1 MGTAKI
7 AISLDPKVV
16 TRLDRLV
23 KAGLFRSRS
32 SAVQDALQER
42 LARLDRG
49 RLSREC
55 AKLDAASEK
64 AMAEEGFQAG
74 AETWPEY

>member
-49 RLSREC
+49 GLSREC
-55 AKLDAASEK
+55 AKLDAAGER